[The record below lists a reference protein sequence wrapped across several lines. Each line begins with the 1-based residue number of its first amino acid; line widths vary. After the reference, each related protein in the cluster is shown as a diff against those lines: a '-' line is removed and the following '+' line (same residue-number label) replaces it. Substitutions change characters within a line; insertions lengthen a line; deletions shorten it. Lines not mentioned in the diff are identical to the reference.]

1 MATSATFWRSAG
13 QTTMPAL
20 FGNQLIRQCLSVLI
34 GDTLSAA
41 AIGWL
46 GETRIALMKLDKAA
60 RIFAELGNRTR
71 LDILRLLIQAGN
83 DGLAIGEIQGRLEI
97 PPSTLAFHVRGL
109 VNAGL
114 ITQEKQGRTVR
125 CRPCFGQI
133 NDAISFLKESCCLG
147 SI

>member
-1 MATSATFWRSAG
+1 MATSAAFWRSAG
-13 QTTMPAL
+13 QTTMPDL
-20 FGNQLIRQCLSVLI
+20 FGNQLIRQRLSVLI
-34 GDTLSAA
+34 AA
-41 AIGWL
+41 HWRL